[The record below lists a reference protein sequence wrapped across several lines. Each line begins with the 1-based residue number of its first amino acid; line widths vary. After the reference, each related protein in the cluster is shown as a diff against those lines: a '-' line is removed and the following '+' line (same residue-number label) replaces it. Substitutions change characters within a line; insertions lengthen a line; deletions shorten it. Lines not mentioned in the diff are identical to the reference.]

1 MVAAPHSV
9 DNVKSISEVEGLD
22 VDYVF
27 IGSCTNGRLSDIE
40 VAAKILRNG
49 RVRSRCVAIPASRE
63 IYIKASELG
72 YIDTLVR
79 AGCVV
84 TYGTCGPCLGGH
96 FGLVGPGGEVAI
108 STGSRNFRGGRM
120 GSPEGKVYLANA
132 AVAAA
137 AALNGKFVDP
147 RKYLT

>member
-1 MVAAPHSV
+1 M
-9 DNVKSISEVEGLD
+9 D

-49 RVRSRCVAIPASRE
+49 KVRSRCVAIPASRE
-63 IYIKASELG
+63 IYIRAMELGG

-84 TYGTCGPCLGGH
+84 TYGLRPCLVVT
-96 FGLVGPGGEVAI
+96 L
-108 STGSRNFRGGRM
+108 
-120 GSPEGKVYLANA
+120 
-132 AVAAA
+132 
-137 AALNGKFVDP
+137 D
-147 RKYLT
+147 